1 MGWFGWSRRQLEGM
15 APEDAALNLNAL
27 PEETSGLSAL
37 DVWHYAICHAF
48 GTHASAPVPPTSSV
62 LDVAC
67 GTGRWAREMAR
78 MLPAGWV
85 AGFDLDGQQLDR
97 ALEAGAWRGDDLLPP
112 NCQLTQADAL
122 ARFPF
127 ADGTFDYVHGRFF
140 SAFVPNARWPAVIA
154 EMVRVT
160 RPGGW
165 MELLDATRFASP
177 APAHDYLIQCLR
189 HLSQHDGLTLEPGAA
204 LARYLHASGL
214 KRIRTRTANVQA
226 DASRGGLGT
235 SLCADLRAGMT
246 TAGPA
251 YVQAG
256 IASEGQVRLAIEQA
270 LRGEASA
277 SIQIS
282 LTAAWGQR
290 P

>member
-1 MGWFGWSRRQLEGM
+1 MGWFGWSRRQLEV
-15 APEDAALNLNAL
+15 APEEAALDLNML
-27 PEETSGLSAL
+27 PEDVSELNAL

-48 GTHASAPVPPTSSV
+48 GTLACAPIAPTASV

-78 MLPAGWV
+78 QLPGGWV
-85 AGFDLDGQQLDR
+85 AGFDLDSQQIDR

-122 ARFPF
+122 ARFPY
-127 ADGTFDYVHGRFF
+127 ADATFDHVHGRFF
-140 SAFVPNARWPAVIA
+140 SAFVPDARWPVVIA

-165 MELLDATRFASP
+165 VELLDAAHFSSP
-177 APAHDYLIQCLR
+177 APAHDYLIGCLR
-189 HLSQHDGLTLEPGAA
+189 RLYEHDGLILEPGGA

-214 KRIRTRTANVQA
+214 KRIRTRTAKVRA
-226 DASRGGLGT
+226 DGSRPGLGT
-235 SLCADLRAGMT
+235 SLSGDLRVGMT
-246 TAGPA
+246 AAGPA

-270 LRGEASA
+270 HRGESDAA
-277 SIQIS
+277 IQIT

-290 P
+290 A